1 MAVAVEFRTYTPPDS
16 RLDLVRRIESA
27 PREHAEAVLE
37 AYDVLQR
44 LHDTG
49 ALGLVN
55 GLLSAEDTV
64 IAKVTDVV
72 SSRQAVTALRIAMIL
87 GSALT
92 SVDADRVHA
101 AVTEAEAHTPSLWKL
116 LRAASSKEVRKAA
129 GLGLSLAQIFGA
141 SLLAHKNTGDA
152 GRQPAPNKSLQIE

>member
-49 ALGLVN
+49 ALSLVN
-55 GLLSAEDTV
+55 GLLSADDTV
-64 IAKVTDVV
+64 IDKVTDVV

-92 SVDADRVHA
+92 SIDADRVHA
-101 AVTEAEAHTPSLWKL
+101 AVTEAETHTPSLWKL
-116 LRAASSKEVRKAA
+116 LRTACSKEARKAA

-141 SLLAHKNTGDA
+141 SLLARKSTGNTGPVT
-152 GRQPAPNKSLQIE
+152 GPK

>member
-1 MAVAVEFRTYTPPDS
+1 MAVAVEFHTYTPPDS
-16 RLDLVRRIESA
+16 RADLVRRIESA

-64 IAKVTDVV
+64 IGKVTDVV
-72 SSRQAVTALRIAMIL
+72 SSKQAVTALRIAMIL
-87 GSALT
+87 GSTLT
-92 SVDADRVHA
+92 SIDADRVHA
-101 AVTEAEAHTPSLWKL
+101 AVAEAETHTPSLWQL
-116 LRAASSKEVRKAA
+116 LRTACSKEVRKAA
-129 GLGLSLAQIFGA
+129 GLSLSLAQIFGA
-141 SLLAHKNTGDA
+141 ALLGPKNA
-152 GRQPAPNKSLQIE
+152 GTAGSESTAGSK

>member
-64 IAKVTDVV
+64 IDKVTDVV
-72 SSRQAVTALRIAMIL
+72 SSKQAVTALRIAMIL

-92 SVDADRVHA
+92 SIDANRVHA
-101 AVTEAEAHTPSLWKL
+101 AVTEAETHTPSLWKL
-116 LRAASSKEVRKAA
+116 LRIACKEEVRRAA

-141 SLLAHKNTGDA
+141 SLLAPKSTGNA
-152 GRQPAPNKSLQIE
+152 GSATGSK

>member
-1 MAVAVEFRTYTPPDS
+1 MAVAVEFHTYTPPDS

-44 LHDTG
+44 LHDSG

-64 IAKVTDVV
+64 IDKVSDMV
-72 SSRQAVTALRIAMIL
+72 SSKQAVTALRIAMIL

-92 SVDADRVHA
+92 SIDADRVHA
-101 AVTEAEAHTPSLWKL
+101 AVAEAETKTPSLWKL
-116 LRAASSKEVRKAA
+116 LRAACSIEVRKAA

-141 SLLAHKNTGDA
+141 SLLAHKSTGTA
-152 GRQPAPNKSLQIE
+152 EPATGSK

>member
-1 MAVAVEFRTYTPPDS
+1 MAAPVEFHTYTPPDS

-27 PREHAEAVLE
+27 PREHAAAVLE
-37 AYDVLQR
+37 AYDLLQR

-49 ALGLVN
+49 AMGLVN
-55 GLLSAEDTV
+55 GLLSAEGTV
-64 IAKVTDVV
+64 IGKVTDVV
-72 SSRQAVTALRIAMIL
+72 SSREAVTALRVAMIL

-101 AVTEAEAHTPSLWKL
+101 AVAQAETHTPSLWEL
-116 LRAASSKEVRKAA
+116 FRAARSKEVRKAA

-141 SLLAHKNTGDA
+141 SLMARNSTDKASPTTGS
-152 GRQPAPNKSLQIE
+152 K

>member
-64 IAKVTDVV
+64 IDKVADVV
-72 SSRQAVTALRIAMIL
+72 SSKQAVTALRIAMIL
-87 GSALT
+87 GNALT
-92 SVDADRVHA
+92 SIDANRVHA
-101 AVTEAEAHTPSLWKL
+101 AVTEAETHTPSLWKL
-116 LRAASSKEVRKAA
+116 LSIACSKEVRKAA

-141 SLLAHKNTGDA
+141 SLLAPKSSGNAGSATGS
-152 GRQPAPNKSLQIE
+152 K

>member
-49 ALGLVN
+49 ALALVN
-55 GLLSAEDTV
+55 GLLSAENTV
-64 IAKVTDVV
+64 IDKVSDVV
-72 SSRQAVTALRIAMIL
+72 SSKQAVTALRIAMIL
-87 GSALT
+87 GGALT
-92 SVDADRVHA
+92 SIDADSVHA
-101 AVTEAEAHTPSLWKL
+101 AVTEAETHMPSLWKL
-116 LRAASSKEVRKAA
+116 LRISCSKEIRKAA

-141 SLLAHKNTGDA
+141 SLLAPKGTGNA
-152 GRQPAPNKSLQIE
+152 GSATGSK

>member
-27 PREHAEAVLE
+27 PREHAEAILE

-49 ALGLVN
+49 ALALVN
-55 GLLSAEDTV
+55 SLLSAEDTV
-64 IAKVTDVV
+64 IDKVTDVV
-72 SSRQAVTALRIAMIL
+72 SSKQAVTALRIAMIL

-92 SVDADRVHA
+92 SIDADSVHA
-101 AVTEAEAHTPSLWKL
+101 AVTEAETQTPSLWKL
-116 LRAASSKEVRKAA
+116 IRTACSKEVRKAA

-141 SLLAHKNTGDA
+141 SLLAHKSTSHA
-152 GRQPAPNKSLQIE
+152 GTVTTSK

>member
-49 ALGLVN
+49 ALALVN
-55 GLLSAEDTV
+55 GLLSAENTV
-64 IAKVTDVV
+64 IDKVSDVV
-72 SSRQAVTALRIAMIL
+72 SSKQAVTALRIAMIL
-87 GSALT
+87 GGALT
-92 SVDADRVHA
+92 SIDADRVHA
-101 AVTEAEAHTPSLWKL
+101 AVVEAETRTPSLWQI
-116 LRAASSKEVRKAA
+116 LRTACSKEVRKAL
-129 GLGLSLAQIFGA
+129 GLGVALARIFGA
-141 SLLAHKNTGDA
+141 SLLSREHDA
-152 GRQPAPNKSLQIE
+152 NSGAR

>member
-1 MAVAVEFRTYTPPDS
+1 MAVAVEFPTYTPPDS
-16 RLDLVRRIESA
+16 RLDLVHRIESA

-55 GLLSAEDTV
+55 GLLSAKDTV
-64 IAKVTDVV
+64 IGNVTDIV
-72 SSRQAVTALRIAMIL
+72 SSKQAVTALRIAMIL

-92 SVDADRVHA
+92 SIDADRVHA
-101 AVTEAEAHTPSLWKL
+101 ALTEAETQTPSLWKL
-116 LRAASSKEVRKAA
+116 LRTACSKEVRKAA
-129 GLGLSLAQIFGA
+129 GLGLSLAQIFGT
-141 SLLAHKNTGDA
+141 SLMS
-152 GRQPAPNKSLQIE
+152 NKSTHHTGTVATPN

>member
-49 ALGLVN
+49 ALALVN
-55 GLLSAEDTV
+55 GLLSAENTV
-64 IAKVTDVV
+64 IDKVSDVV
-72 SSRQAVTALRIAMIL
+72 SSKQAVAALRIAMIL
-87 GSALT
+87 GGALT
-92 SVDADRVHA
+92 SIDADSVHA
-101 AVTEAEAHTPSLWKL
+101 AVAEAETRTPSLWQI
-116 LRAASSKEVRKAA
+116 LRTACSKEVRKAL
-129 GLGLSLAQIFGA
+129 GLGVALARIFGA
-141 SLLAHKNTGDA
+141 SLL
-152 GRQPAPNKSLQIE
+152 GRERGANSGAR

>member
-1 MAVAVEFRTYTPPDS
+1 MAVAVNFHTYTPPDS

-27 PREHAEAVLE
+27 PREHAEAILE

-64 IAKVTDVV
+64 IAKVSDVV
-72 SSRQAVTALRIAMIL
+72 SSRQAVAALRIAMIL

-92 SVDADRVHA
+92 SIDAERVHT
-101 AVTEAEAHTPSLWKL
+101 AVAEAETHTPSLWKL
-116 LRAASSKEVRKAA
+116 LRTACSKEVRKAA

-141 SLLAHKNTGDA
+141 SLLARKSTGTA
-152 GRQPAPNKSLQIE
+152 GRATSSK

>member
-16 RLDLVRRIESA
+16 RLDLVRRIENA

-64 IAKVTDVV
+64 IDKVTDVV
-72 SSRQAVTALRIAMIL
+72 SSKQAVTALRIAMIL
-87 GSALT
+87 GSTLT
-92 SVDADRVHA
+92 SIDANRVHA
-101 AVTEAEAHTPSLWKL
+101 AVTDAETHTPSLWKL
-116 LRAASSKEVRKAA
+116 LRIAYSKEVRKAA

-141 SLLAHKNTGDA
+141 SLLAPKSAGNAGPATGS
-152 GRQPAPNKSLQIE
+152 K

>member
-1 MAVAVEFRTYTPPDS
+1 MAVAVEFHTYTPPDS
-16 RLDLVRRIESA
+16 RLDLVRRIENA

-55 GLLSAEDTV
+55 GLLSAEETV

-72 SSRQAVTALRIAMIL
+72 SSEQAVTALRIAMIL
-87 GSALT
+87 GTALT
-92 SVDADRVHA
+92 SIDADRVHA
-101 AVTEAEAHTPSLWKL
+101 AVTEAETRTPSLWSL
-116 LRAASSKEVRKAA
+116 LRTACSNEVRQAA
-129 GLGLSLAQIFGA
+129 GLALSLARIFGA
-141 SLLAHKNTGDA
+141 SLLARKSSGSA
-152 GRQPAPNKSLQIE
+152 GTAGSR

>member
-27 PREHAEAVLE
+27 PQEHAEAVLE
-37 AYDVLQR
+37 AYDLLQR

-55 GLLSAEDTV
+55 GLLSADDAV

-72 SSRQAVTALRIAMIL
+72 SSMQALTALRVAMIL

-92 SVDADRVHA
+92 SIDADRVHA
-101 AVTEAEAHTPSLWKL
+101 AVSEAETHTPSLWKL
-116 LRAASSKEVRKAA
+116 LRIACSKEVRKAA

-141 SLLAHKNTGDA
+141 SLLAHKRTNNVGPPTGS
-152 GRQPAPNKSLQIE
+152 K

>member
-1 MAVAVEFRTYTPPDS
+1 MAAAVEFRTYTPPDS

-27 PREHAEAVLE
+27 PRAHAEAILE

-64 IAKVTDVV
+64 IDKVTDVV
-72 SSRQAVTALRIAMIL
+72 SSKQAVTALRIAMIL
-87 GSALT
+87 GNALT
-92 SVDADRVHA
+92 SIDADRVHA
-101 AVTEAEAHTPSLWKL
+101 AVTEAETRTPSLWRL
-116 LRAASSKEVRKAA
+116 LRAACSKEVRKAA

-141 SLLAHKNTGDA
+141 SLQAHESTGHA
-152 GRQPAPNKSLQIE
+152 GTVTTPE

>member
-44 LHDTG
+44 LHETG
-49 ALGLVN
+49 ALALVN
-55 GLLSAEDTV
+55 GLLSAENTV

-72 SSRQAVTALRIAMIL
+72 SSQQAVTALRIAMIL

-92 SVDADRVHA
+92 SIDADRVHA
-101 AVTEAEAHTPSLWKL
+101 AVTEAETRTPSLWKL
-116 LRAASSKEVRKAA
+116 LRCACSKEARQAA
-129 GLGLSLAQIFGA
+129 GLGLSLARILGA
-141 SLLAHKNTGDA
+141 SLLARQSDGNSRATA
-152 GRQPAPNKSLQIE
+152 GSK

>member
-1 MAVAVEFRTYTPPDS
+1 MAAAVEFHTYTPPDS

-44 LHDTG
+44 LHDSGT
-49 ALGLVN
+49 LGLIN

-64 IAKVTDVV
+64 IGKVTDVV

-87 GSALT
+87 GNALT
-92 SVDADRVHA
+92 SIDADRVHA
-101 AVTEAEAHTPSLWKL
+101 AVAEAETHTPSLWQL
-116 LRAASSKEVRKAA
+116 LRAACSKEVRKAA

-141 SLLAHKNTGDA
+141 SLLARKGPGTVG
-152 GRQPAPNKSLQIE
+152 PAIGSK

>member
-49 ALGLVN
+49 ALALVN
-55 GLLSAEDTV
+55 GLLSAENTV
-64 IAKVTDVV
+64 IDKVSDVV
-72 SSRQAVTALRIAMIL
+72 SSKQAVTALRIAMIL

-92 SVDADRVHA
+92 SIDADSVHA
-101 AVTEAEAHTPSLWKL
+101 AVTDAETRTPSLWQI
-116 LRAASSKEVRKAA
+116 LRTACSKEVRKAL
-129 GLGLSLAQIFGA
+129 GLGVALARIFGA
-141 SLLAHKNTGDA
+141 SLVA
-152 GRQPAPNKSLQIE
+152 GERGGSSGAS

>member
-44 LHDTG
+44 LHETG
-49 ALGLVN
+49 ALALVN

-64 IAKVTDVV
+64 IARVSDVV
-72 SSRQAVTALRIAMIL
+72 SSKQAVTALRIALIL
-87 GSALT
+87 GGVLT
-92 SVDADRVHA
+92 SIDAESVHA
-101 AVTEAEAHTPSLWKL
+101 AVKEAETQTPSLWKL
-116 LRAASSKEVRKAA
+116 LRTAFSIEVRQAA
-129 GLGLSLAQIFGA
+129 GLGVALARIFGA
-141 SLLAHKNTGDA
+141 ALRT
-152 GRQPAPNKSLQIE
+152 RQSSAP

>member
-1 MAVAVEFRTYTPPDS
+1 MAVAVEFHTYTPPDS

-37 AYDVLQR
+37 AYDTLQR
-44 LHDTG
+44 LHDSG

-64 IAKVTDVV
+64 IAKVTDVA
-72 SSRQAVTALRIAMIL
+72 SSKQAVTALRIAMIL
-87 GSALT
+87 GNALT
-92 SVDADRVHA
+92 SIDADRVHR
-101 AVTEAEAHTPSLWKL
+101 AVADAETHTPSLWQL
-116 LRAASSKEVRKAA
+116 LRAACSKDVRKAA

-141 SLLAHKNTGDA
+141 SLLQHKSSGATG
-152 GRQPAPNKSLQIE
+152 PTTSSK